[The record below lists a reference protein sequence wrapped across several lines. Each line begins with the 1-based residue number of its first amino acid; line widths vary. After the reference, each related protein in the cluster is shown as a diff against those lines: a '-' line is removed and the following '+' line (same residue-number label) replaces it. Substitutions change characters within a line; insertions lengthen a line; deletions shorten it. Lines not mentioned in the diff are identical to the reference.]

1 MNFKNS
7 LLVLRKTN
15 VIDSKPSPVSS
26 SLSSIT
32 FRKNLYIFGSYFWIA
47 AELLAPR
54 KDAVFL
60 SLRSEAIHF
69 LV

>member
-32 FRKNLYIFGSYFWIA
+32 FRKNLYIFG
-47 AELLAPR
+47 
-54 KDAVFL
+54 
-60 SLRSEAIHF
+60 
-69 LV
+69 